1 MLVLARSRRLK
12 ELFSSSIS
20 NGGFF
25 ISSQV
30 LYLSTISSSNPG
42 EAPKPHIM
50 VDFLINSIG
59 FTTEAAISASSKVPY
74 LQSTNNPELV
84 INIFREYGLDK
95 LQMREIISSVP
106 KILNCYPK
114 KTLEPKIRV
123 LREYGF
129 SGSDLA
135 DLIKTNPNV
144 FTVGLHTRIIPVIDF
159 IRRFTGS
166 DEEAIEA
173 IKKSKRLFTAPHSL
187 ERLSANVLQL
197 QNRGISD
204 EQIVRII
211 TKYPR
216 VAATDP
222 SKFETRLL
230 WIVEKLMIPENSPM
244 FVYAIYAISKNK
256 FSTIDKK
263 LKLLGSYKWSEEDI
277 ATFGRSNPFNLAL
290 SEAKIRDGLNFFMKE
305 LGYTPADLV
314 HANLLRLSLETKVKP
329 RYKVLEI
336 LKDKKLVS
344 SKPNLASLVR
354 YSEPK
359 FLKFLY
365 RFEDKLPGL
374 VEIYAN
380 SIKETPSL
388 EDVALKRD

>member
-74 LQSTNNPELV
+74 LKSTNNPELI

-222 SKFETRLL
+222 SKFETR
-230 WIVEKLMIPENSPM
+230 
-244 FVYAIYAISKNK
+244 
-256 FSTIDKK
+256 
-263 LKLLGSYKWSEEDI
+263 
-277 ATFGRSNPFNLAL
+277 
-290 SEAKIRDGLNFFMKE
+290 
-305 LGYTPADLV
+305 
-314 HANLLRLSLETKVKP
+314 
-329 RYKVLEI
+329 
-336 LKDKKLVS
+336 
-344 SKPNLASLVR
+344 
-354 YSEPK
+354 
-359 FLKFLY
+359 
-365 RFEDKLPGL
+365 
-374 VEIYAN
+374 
-380 SIKETPSL
+380 
-388 EDVALKRD
+388 